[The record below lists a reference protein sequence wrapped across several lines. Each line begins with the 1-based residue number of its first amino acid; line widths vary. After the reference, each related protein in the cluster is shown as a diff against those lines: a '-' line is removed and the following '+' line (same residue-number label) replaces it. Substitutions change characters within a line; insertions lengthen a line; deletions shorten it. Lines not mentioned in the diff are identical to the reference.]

1 MKSFDL
7 HRMAFDKMPADF
19 LLEVALR
26 SACSFLLVFIFLK
39 ITGRRGVRQL
49 SLFEVIM
56 ILTLGSAAGDVALYN
71 DTPLLP
77 TLAVFITVAV
87 LYRLIIWLM
96 ARSNTLEDWLEG
108 KPITVV
114 EQGELAWERLQ
125 AQHFTEVEFFM
136 ALRQLS
142 VEHLGQIRLA
152 ILESNGG
159 VSVWFFR
166 DEDVKPGLSV
176 LPASFNPRYR
186 TPLRTGDYACR
197 RCSRVTVLYA
207 GSDSTCSR
215 CGQREWT
222 NACHTLRIT

>member
-159 VSVWFFR
+159 VSVWFFSLCLLGFFA
-166 DEDVKPGLSV
+166 PLSV
-176 LPASFNPRYR
+176 WNSSL
-186 TPLRTGDYACR
+186 
-197 RCSRVTVLYA
+197 
-207 GSDSTCSR
+207 
-215 CGQREWT
+215 
-222 NACHTLRIT
+222 